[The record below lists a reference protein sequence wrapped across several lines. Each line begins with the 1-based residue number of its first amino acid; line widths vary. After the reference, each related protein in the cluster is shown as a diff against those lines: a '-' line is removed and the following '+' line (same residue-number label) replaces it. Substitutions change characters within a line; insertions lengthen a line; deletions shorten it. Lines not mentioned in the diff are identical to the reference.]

1 MTQEYFGGKKKKNN
15 PTPNVKMNETTPN
28 VE

>member
-1 MTQEYFGGKKKKNN
+1 MTQEYFRGKKKKKK